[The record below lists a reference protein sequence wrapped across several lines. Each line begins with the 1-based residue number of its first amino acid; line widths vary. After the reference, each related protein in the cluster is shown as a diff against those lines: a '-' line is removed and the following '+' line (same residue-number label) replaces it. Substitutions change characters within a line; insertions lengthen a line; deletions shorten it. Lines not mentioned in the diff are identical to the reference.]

1 MNITHAKGKRIWAY
15 TFEEFEDPKREE
27 GKMLLGGKGA
37 ALAYMTSIGLPVPPG
52 FVVTTEC
59 CNAYHANHNIYPD
72 DTWAQVMEKL
82 ASVESKLGKGFGDTE
97 NPLLVSVRSGSP
109 FSMPGMMDT
118 VLNLGLNS
126 STVNGLAKQT
136 KDERFAWDAY
146 RRFIGLFGQI
156 VLGVEHER
164 FERVLDRFKYGG
176 RSDTDL
182 SVEEL
187 HEIVDVFKRII
198 ESEGRQEFPEDPEEQ
213 LKMAIGAVFD
223 SWMGK
228 RAVDYR
234 KVHRIPDDLGTA
246 VNVQAM
252 VFGNLGESS
261 GTGVC
266 FTRNPATGEKTLYG
280 EYLTNAQG
288 EDVVAGIRTPNAIS
302 HLKEASPRIY
312 EELTKIT
319 DRLEANYRDMQDI
332 EFTFEQGKLFILQTR
347 AGKRTGAA
355 SVRVAVEMVKEGLIE
370 KSEALR
376 RITSDQLDQLLHPM
390 IDPNLKLRP
399 IAQGLPASPGAA
411 HGVVVFL
418 PDEAEQMAEEGK
430 QVILVR
436 RETSP
441 DDFHGMVVANAILTE
456 HGGMTSHAAVVAR
469 GMGKPCV
476 AGATGLNINYGHQEF
491 VTGDITVT
499 KGDWITVDGTTGR
512 VFIGKAATVQPKLD
526 KDFELLMKWA
536 DETRRLRVFANAD
549 TGPDASTARG
559 YGATGVGLCRTEHMF
574 FGDDRLEI
582 MREMILAAGPGER
595 EKALSKLLPMQ
606 QQDFTEIFRA
616 MDGLSVT
623 IRLLDPPLHEF
634 LPNKVELLE
643 ELTEM
648 KFSARRASPSEMN
661 LLLDE
666 LSEKRALL
674 RRVEQMTETNPML
687 GLRGCRLG
695 ILSPEVTRMQV
706 RAIFEAACE
715 VQGEGITV
723 LPEVMVPLVSTSEEL
738 ENQVTLIRET
748 AETVINEHGA
758 ELDYLVGTMIEL
770 PRAALVADQIAHFAD
785 FFSFGTNDLTQTTLG
800 LSRDD
805 AGRFLPRYVDQKIY
819 PDDPFQTLDVDGV
832 GQLIRIAVEKGKM
845 ANPNLKIGICGEHG
859 GDPRSISFFNEIGLD
874 YVSCSPFRV
883 PIARLSAAHA
893 VLEE

>member
-1 MNITHAKGKRIWAY
+1 MWAY